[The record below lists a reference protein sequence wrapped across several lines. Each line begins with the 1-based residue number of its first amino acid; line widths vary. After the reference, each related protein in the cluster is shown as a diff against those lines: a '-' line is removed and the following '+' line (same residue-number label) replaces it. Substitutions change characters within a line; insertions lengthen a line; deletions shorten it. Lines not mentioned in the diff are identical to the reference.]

1 MVNQS
6 ENQAINDSSAPIES
20 LASPV
25 FSSVDMTAKQDSDLV
40 SEMRKGNSSASS
52 CLNSLQIDMDE
63 VDAAGSAASNVHDPG
78 HWTSG
83 TNDLNDPVHQRLDD
97 QAGIGNQPV
106 GREIGGGPSG
116 PLYDESGRL
125 LNPGAVGPVG
135 RVIGGGPDGPQYDD
149 TNRLLNPGA
158 QGPVGRVINTGPK
171 GRVVQYP
178 GDEGSGSGDSTGKSP
193 GALSRASDLVDDRSL
208 SSISNNIPPTDSRS
222 LKSVAYNIP
231 ASDAVPA
238 VGPPKGR
245 ALPGNHNLRPGAG
258 GDNTGSGGTSS
269 EPKPQP
275 ATGDDT
281 RTVDPAP
288 TRRPSPVTISP
299 VEVGRRP
306 RGISPMKP

>member
-6 ENQAINDSSAPIES
+6 ENQAVNDSAAPIAS

-40 SEMRKGNSSASS
+40 SDMRKGNSSASA

-63 VDAAGSAASNVHDPG
+63 GDTGGSAANNVHYPG

-97 QAGIGNQPV
+97 QAGIGSQPV

-125 LNPGAVGPVG
+125 QNPGAVGPVG
-135 RVIGGGPDGPQYDD
+135 RVIGGGPDGPLCDD
-149 TNRLLNPGA
+149 HDRLLNPGA

-178 GDEGSGSGDSTGKSP
+178 GDEGSSNGASTVKWP
-193 GALSRASDLVDDRSL
+193 GALSRASDLVNDPLLRS
-208 SSISNNIPPTDSRS
+208 IDNKNPPTDSRS

-231 ASDAVPA
+231 ASDAAPA

-245 ALPGNHNLRPGAG
+245 VVPGNHNLRPGAG
-258 GDNTGSGGTSS
+258 GDNTGSGGTPS

-281 RTVDPAP
+281 RTIDPAP
-288 TRRPSPVTISP
+288 TRRPSPVTNSP